1 MKTEEKYKST
11 INQNKELKPIEVT
24 KVISDD
30 PMIRLLQMSREQEV
44 FTTTET
50 GPIKKRDKL
59 YFARL
64 GAKLGAESARRIG
77 KEREK
82 RYKNKQTQ

>member
-1 MKTEEKYKST
+1 
-11 INQNKELKPIEVT
+11 
-24 KVISDD
+24 
-30 PMIRLLQMSREQEV
+30 MIRLLQLSREQEI

-64 GAKLGAESARRIG
+64 GGKLGAESAKRIG
-77 KEREK
+77 KER
-82 RYKNKQTQ
+82 KNKQTN

>member
-11 INQNKELKPIEVT
+11 INQNKELKPIDVT

-44 FTTTET
+44 FTTT
-50 GPIKKRDKL
+50 
-59 YFARL
+59 
-64 GAKLGAESARRIG
+64 
-77 KEREK
+77 
-82 RYKNKQTQ
+82 